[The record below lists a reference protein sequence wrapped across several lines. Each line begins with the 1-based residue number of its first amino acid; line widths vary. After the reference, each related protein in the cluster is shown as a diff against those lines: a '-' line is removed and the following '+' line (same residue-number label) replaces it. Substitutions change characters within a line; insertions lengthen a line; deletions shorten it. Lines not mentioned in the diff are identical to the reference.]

1 VSARAALALAAALCA
16 APTWAQGEARLL
28 ELENGI
34 QVAYILHQHPQNAH
48 LPASS
53 GTIGPDSALNTA
65 KLLNGQLTNGDLE
78 EAAVLSNQPRRRF
91 EVLRDFL
98 ESVGEEEF
106 KRVFAQYID
115 PENRLL
121 AEIEIGR
128 HRLLIWELRAAGGSP
143 PPLAGQYFMEIDGR
157 FLLDDVPSEPRL
169 KLRWVLEAYRAG
181 KIARPSR

>member
-1 VSARAALALAAALCA
+1 MSPRGALLAALLVATPL
-16 APTWAQGEARLL
+16 WAQGEARLL

-34 QVAYILHQHPQNAH
+34 QVAYILHQHPEKAH

-115 PENRLL
+115 PQNRLL

-128 HRLLIWELRAAGGSP
+128 HRLLIWELRAAGGAPAP
-143 PPLAGQYFMEIDGR
+143 PAGQYFMEIEGR
-157 FLLDDVPSEPRL
+157 FLLDDIPSETRL